1 MATHERLWFGSTV
14 APLLRGLP
22 ETTAQAVKALGVDG
36 AGSCNVETFKRL
48 LEVVGAHA
56 APDRPVF
63 EQQRLLAHGVMQAF
77 LDGVVG
83 RALAQ
88 VVRLV
93 HPRFSLSR
101 MNGTFR
107 LLTNYLEVKVVE
119 MGEGR
124 AVLTFTPVDGL
135 TGWLLGLCQS
145 SGETLRSA
153 TATSQVSVLRD
164 DGVTATLLFEW
175 TL

>member
-1 MATHERLWFGSTV
+1 MATHERLWFGSLV
-14 APLLRGLP
+14 APLLRDLP
-22 ETTAQAVKALGVDG
+22 EATAQAVKALGVDG
-36 AGSCNVETFKRL
+36 VGACNVATFRQL

-56 APDRPVF
+56 APGQPVF

-101 MNGTFR
+101 MHRTFR
-107 LLTNYLEVKVVE
+107 LITNYLEVKVVE

-124 AVLTFTPVDGL
+124 AVLTFTPAEGL

-145 SGETLRSA
+145 SGEKLRSA
-153 TATSQVSVLRD
+153 TATSQVTVLSD

>member
-1 MATHERLWFGSTV
+1 MATHERLWFGSVV
-14 APLLRGLP
+14 APLLHDLP
-22 ETTAQAVKALGVDG
+22 ASSAQEVKALGVDG
-36 AGSCNVETFKRL
+36 HAPCDVATFRRL
-48 LEVVGAHA
+48 LEVLGPDA
-56 APDRPVF
+56 APGQSPF
-63 EQQRLLAHGVMQAF
+63 EQQRALGHRCIHTY
-77 LDGVVG
+77 LDSMVG

-107 LLTNYLEVKVVE
+107 LIANYLEVKVVE

-124 AVLTFTPVDGL
+124 AVLTFSPAEGL
-135 TGWLLGLCQS
+135 TGWLLGICQA
-145 SGETLRSA
+145 SGEKLRTA
-153 TATSQVSVLRD
+153 NATSRVSVLDD